1 MPPPA
6 RKALEAALCAVYTA
20 FQTAH
25 GETAIPPDILIPAL
39 ADAALA
45 VVSPPADPKTNSQNL
60 TLADVC
66 QREGLP
72 LPPSTGTED
81 DPHELVL
88 RSYRTPD
95 ARSAHWTV
103 TNTGGRKYRFLP
115 RADARIDRFR
125 GTNWEAVPAHQTPT
139 VVAALRAAVA
149 AAHPPTYQE
158 IL

>member
-6 RKALEAALCAVYTA
+6 REALEAALCAVYAA
-20 FQTAH
+20 FQAAH
-25 GETAIPPDILIPAL
+25 RDATIPAEALIPAL

-45 VVSPPADPKTNSQNL
+45 VVAPQADPKANPQNL

-72 LPPSTGTED
+72 LPPSTGPED

-95 ARSAHWTV
+95 EKSPHWTL

-115 RADARIDRFR
+115 RADARIDRYR
-125 GTNWEAVPAHQTPT
+125 GTNWEVVPAHHIPA
-139 VVAALRAAVA
+139 VVAAFRAAVA
-149 AAHPPTYQE
+149 ASNPPTYQE